1 MTNAPA
7 GTVFHEGEEV
17 VVAEGTYQGTLG
29 VFLRLRRDIKWA
41 DITARDGAIRSH
53 PVEWLAPSRGA
64 AWKLTGQ
71 ESLLPAAPQPLA
83 LRTAGAV
90 C

>member
-1 MTNAPA
+1 MSFLD
-7 GTVFHEGEEV
+7 GIRHRREEPLLE
-17 VVAEGTYQGTLG
+17 ALG
-29 VFLRLRRDIKWA
+29 
-41 DITARDGAIRSH
+41 DGAIRSH